1 MKRVTRNGVIAVAA
15 ASGAMAVAVPAW
27 ADSGA
32 DGTAAGAPGVI
43 SGNDIQ
49 LPVHVPVSG
58 CGNTVNVV
66 GFLNPAAG
74 NSCGNQGGGDTGQYA
89 PGGSAASGGAS
100 AQGAEEDSGGV
111 ISGNGIQLPADLPV
125 NVGGNSVNV
134 VGVHNPAIG
143 NTSGDHPEPPA
154 DPHPRAA
161 HRQAADRAP
170 ARSPAAGPAQDP
182 HRAHGAPPRRGQPRP
197 HRHGPHRRRRGGQR
211 GAAAHRDRPAPA
223 LRPGPDTLTA

>member
-1 MKRVTRNGVIAVAA
+1 MIAVAA

-74 NSCGNQGGGDTGQYA
+74 NSCGNQGGGDTGQHA

-111 ISGNGIQLPADLPV
+111 ISGNVIQLPADLPV

-143 NTSGDHPEPPA
+143 NTSGDHPSPPPTPTPAPPTVKPPTEPPPA
-154 DPHPRAA
+154 PR
-161 HRQAADRAP
+161 P
-170 ARSPAAGPAQDP
+170 P
-182 HRAHGAPPRRGQPRP
+182 APPKT
-197 HRHGPHRRRRGGQR
+197 HTGPTAHHPAEASLAHTGTDLTGAAVAGSAALLLTGTALRRRFG
-211 GAAAHRDRPAPA
+211 
-223 LRPGPDTLTA
+223 PGRTR